1 MLHKRHSKQR
11 NPVPEGRAVL
21 LDRAASQPWHFL
33 HSSYQGKQSGEGALR
48 KQTAQQSWE
57 CCWSLELQPKGTSAF
72 PRPTISQKFSLPTT
86 RDLILIE
93 WVALP
98 QATLC
103 LFCHRLR
110 ELACSSSS
118 FPALA
123 ISPGKKIKQISVAQH
138 HHLLQSWS
146 ISSAGSQ
153 ELLLYFT
160 LMLGRRLTDTTR

>member
-1 MLHKRHSKQR
+1 MAFPTQQLPRET
-11 NPVPEGRAVL
+11 VWGRCT
-21 LDRAASQPWHFL
+21 Q
-33 HSSYQGKQSGEGALR
+33 E
-48 KQTAQQSWE
+48 TAQQSWE

-72 PRPTISQKFSLPTT
+72 PRPMISQKFSLPTT
-86 RDLILIE
+86 RDLILIK

-103 LFCHRLR
+103 LFCHRLQ

-123 ISPGKKIKQISVAQH
+123 ISPGKKIKQISVAQ